1 MINYILVTGKRGS
14 AEAESIG
21 SVYSTPRSS
30 IISASTPR
38 SSIISQIE
46 GSPPQAKSG
55 AVVTSSRRSQRR

>member
-1 MINYILVTGKRGS
+1 MGLFTVPGKRGS

-21 SVYSTPRSS
+21 SHSTPRSS
-30 IISASTPR
+30 IISVSTPR